1 MENKRSAP
9 SCIGIVGLGLIGGSL
24 GLDLQALGYEVHG
37 LVHRSSTA
45 QKAQDRKLAQ
55 VISSDTKILSDC
67 ELIILALPLDQ
78 LLKPSD
84 YLLSALPTSAVITD
98 VGSVKAP
105 VVKVWRELHQNFV
118 GSHPMAGTNNS
129 GVEAGIKGLFN
140 KRPWVTTPEAKTNQ
154 NALAMVGQLAVQLGA
169 QLIEADP
176 NMHDQAVALISHLP
190 VLVSAALLRTLSKE
204 ENPTIIKLAQ
214 QLASSGFADT
224 TRVGGGN
231 PKLGTSMMATNTSAI
246 LQALA
251 SYRGTL
257 EQLEQI
263 ILAQQWAEL
272 QTNFEQTQAI
282 RPDFLK
288 EDF

>member
-1 MENKRSAP
+1 MENKRSSP

-55 VISSDTKILSDC
+55 VISIDTKILSDC

-84 YLLSALPTSAVITD
+84 YLLSALPKSAVITD

-118 GSHPMAGTNNS
+118 GSHPMAGTNDS
-129 GVEAGIKGLFN
+129 GVGAGKKGLFN

-154 NALAMVGQLAVQLGA
+154 NSQNLAVFSSKKNSKTAPSAPFL
-169 QLIEADP
+169 P
-176 NMHDQAVALISHLP
+176 NNMDHI
-190 VLVSAALLRTLSKE
+190 
-204 ENPTIIKLAQ
+204 NIIFCA
-214 QLASSGFADT
+214 
-224 TRVGGGN
+224 N
-231 PKLGTSMMATNTSAI
+231 IYTS
-246 LQALA
+246 
-251 SYRGTL
+251 
-257 EQLEQI
+257 
-263 ILAQQWAEL
+263 
-272 QTNFEQTQAI
+272 
-282 RPDFLK
+282 
-288 EDF
+288 